1 MNRFSNGRRA
11 TKATSLR
18 RRWRTRRLHCARGV
32 TLVDIVVA
40 LVVASLTIIVVAQAF
55 VVIQTIRRS
64 VAGAADAHAASALAL
79 RTLAI
84 AAANAGAGITQ
95 VADAFDS
102 CPVAADAATT
112 LRPLAVLIT
121 DGGRADRP
129 DSLIVRQSLAP
140 STVAARLLSAAPAG
154 SSWTIEAVDGF
165 NVDDRVI
172 ATSRDGRCAMTD
184 VTGIASGASGAITL
198 AHAAVDT
205 DLPVTSLL
213 LSLGPHARASTSRYD
228 LVAGTLRSTDI
239 GNGDAPNPLVSN
251 IVNVKFQY
259 GIDSDGDGALDTWA
273 PAAGAWSAANVAA
286 APWATLAR
294 IKALRIG
301 VIARTERVDRTQT
314 HDVHWVLFDCELAD
328 KSACPGR
335 LEGTFPPAAD
345 GGYRYRVIETVVPL
359 RNALWNRAP

>member
-11 TKATSLR
+11 TKATSSR

-102 CPVAADAATT
+102 CPVAADVATT

-140 STVAARLLSAAPAG
+140 STVAARLFSAAPAG

-184 VTGIASGASGAITL
+184 VAGIASGATGAITL
-198 AHAAVDT
+198 THAAVDI

-228 LVAGTLRSTDI
+228 LVSGALRSTDI

-259 GIDSDGDGALDTWA
+259 GIDSDGDGALDMWA

-294 IKALRIG
+294 IKALR
-301 VIARTERVDRTQT
+301 
-314 HDVHWVLFDCELAD
+314 
-328 KSACPGR
+328 
-335 LEGTFPPAAD
+335 
-345 GGYRYRVIETVVPL
+345 
-359 RNALWNRAP
+359 